1 MKKLITSLLLMAFT
15 SMATANVAQD
25 HYTGE
30 PDPIKKKA
38 VLISTIKKSLS
49 ETQAMLLQDYLH
61 NYSVEDLE
69 YIKEDAKEFEKVLR
83 GLENK
88 APDDDDE
95 HGVILTQ

>member
-1 MKKLITSLLLMAFT
+1 MMVFT
-15 SMATANVAQD
+15 STTLASIAQE
-25 HYTGE
+25 HYTGD

-38 VLISTIKKSLS
+38 VLIQAIKHSLS
-49 ETQAMLLQDYLH
+49 ETQALLLKDYLQ

-95 HGVILTQ
+95 HGVSTIQ